1 MMFGW
6 VKKKILKSI
15 INDVK
20 KEIPELK
27 TAALEY
33 LEEHRDELLCKCKEA
48 IKNAIKEFV
57 KDNFD
62 KKV

>member
-1 MMFGW
+1 MIKW
-6 VKKKILKSI
+6 IKKKILKSI
-15 INDVK
+15 INDIK

-27 TAALEY
+27 ETLLKEF
-33 LEEHRDELLCKCKEA
+33 EGHKDELLEKCKEA

-57 KDNFD
+57 TDNFN